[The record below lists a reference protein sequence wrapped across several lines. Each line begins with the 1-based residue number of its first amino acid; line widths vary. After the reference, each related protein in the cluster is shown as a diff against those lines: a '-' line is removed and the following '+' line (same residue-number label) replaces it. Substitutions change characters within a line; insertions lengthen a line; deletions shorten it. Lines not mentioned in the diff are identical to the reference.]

1 MSKEKRIQG
10 VSNIKILILSPY
22 IYFEV
27 CKEHRKNK
35 TGFGMMVLNIASALS
50 NCGNNTYVL
59 THTLCHKFDKEM
71 LHICK
76 HNIFNLLFHI
86 QIKGILSEILMIHRR
101 EMSDV
106 MILRYLYYLFDKG
119 YVKHSIRAVRPDIVH
134 IHGLGLGSKCYIDI
148 CKELDIPYI
157 VTVHGLIQNA
167 PDATGPD
174 KAYERQ
180 FLRRSEEENITV
192 TVISSGIKRRL
203 TSAYYGLRSAEN
215 VTVITNGTDVS
226 PKPPYRDIKKELGV
240 SSSHKL
246 CLAVGS
252 VCSGKNQ
259 IQILRA
265 IALMPHDFRQ
275 RVRLI
280 IIGTI
285 CSNYPIF
292 ANIKELGLE
301 DRIIV
306 TGFIPQKELHNYY
319 AAADLNILA
328 SHDEGFGLSIIEGFV
343 YGVPSVTFSDLD
355 AISDLYDEKAM
366 VLCDERSDE
375 AFSKKIRFALEKQWD
390 REAIKE
396 YSKKFSMES
405 MTEKYIRVFKQE
417 IAKHNCKKLPV

>member
-1 MSKEKRIQG
+1 MRIL
-10 VSNIKILILSPY
+10 VLTPY
-22 IYFEV
+22 IYNV
-27 CKEHRKNK
+27 DYPEHQKNK
-35 TGFGMMVLNIASALS
+35 TGFGIMVAGIIDSFCNQ
-50 NCGNNTYVL
+50 GHEVYVL
-59 THTLCHKFDKEM
+59 THTLCGARDSGSCHIVRHKLIDLM
-71 LHICK
+71 LHAR
-76 HNIFNLLFHI
+76 
-86 QIKGILSEILMIHRR
+86 IHRIVNALN
-101 EMSDV
+101 E
-106 MILRYLYYLFDKG
+106 LRHAESSIFSRLQFLYYFVDSG
-119 YVKHSIRAVRPDIVH
+119 YAKRLIRKIQPDIVH
-134 IHGLGLGSKCYIDI
+134 IHGLGPGTINYINA
-148 CKELDIPYI
+148 CKEVRLPFV
-157 VTVHGLIQNA
+157 VTIHGLLQNDPTVSKYDLA
-167 PDATGPD
+167 VEKRLLSNFG
-174 KAYERQ
+174 
-180 FLRRSEEENITV
+180 ENNIPLTA
-192 TVISSGIKRRL
+192 ISCGIKRRL
-203 TSAYYGLRSAEN
+203 TNTYYGLRSAEN

-252 VCSGKNQ
+252 VCSRKNQ

-301 DRIIV
+301 DTTTV
-306 TGFIPQKELHNYY
+306 TGFIPHEELHNYY

-366 VLCDERSDE
+366 LLCDERTDE

-405 MTEKYIRVFKQE
+405 MTEKYISVFKQE